1 MESDTELAAV
11 ALNIAVILK
20 RKEKRKKRLNWVKPW
35 LQKHLQLGMYDTPEG
50 ILLRGGG

>member
-20 RKEKRKKRLNWVKPW
+20 RKKKEKEGK
-35 LQKHLQLGMYDTPEG
+35 LGKAMAAKT
-50 ILLRGGG
+50 LTA